1 MFEFFKRIRTSKQPE
16 KKSEAEHI
24 DTRSSEQPVWFEVGE
39 DNPFDAPVLDIRCIT
54 LKVIATTAD
63 KSIAENYVASRTDDG
78 RRYID
83 QEIAGSEEIPCDI
96 HYHHGG
102 ETLEGVV
109 SKAESM
115 DVKWD
120 IYAYGEWIYF
130 VRSWTSVLMYKV
142 HYQNTGSE
150 LILDRIVAA
159 DIDDPNLLRQNIHS
173 MIMTHA
179 LNSPWPYT
187 IPASLKS
194 ASESDIALA
203 LFSKFG
209 CKATLATFAN
219 SMDIHLVGK

>member
-1 MFEFFKRIRTSKQPE
+1 MFEFFKRKSTKKQPE
-16 KKSEAEHI
+16 KKSEAEHV
-24 DTRSSEQPVWFEVGE
+24 DTRSLEQPVWIEVGE
-39 DNPFDAPVLDIRCIT
+39 GNPFDAPILDIRCIT
-54 LKVIATTAD
+54 LKIIATTAD
-63 KSIAENYVASRTDDG
+63 KSIAENYVASRADDG

-83 QEIAGSEEIPCDI
+83 QVIEGGKEIPCDI
-96 HYHHGG
+96 HYRHGG
-102 ETLEGVV
+102 EQLEGIV

-120 IYAYGEWIYF
+120 IYAFGEWFYF

-150 LILDRIVAA
+150 LVLDRIVAA
-159 DIDDPNLLRQNIHS
+159 DTDDPNLLRQNIHS
-173 MIMTHA
+173 LIMAHA

-194 ASESDIALA
+194 ASASDIALM
-203 LFSKFG
+203 LFSQFG

-219 SMDIHLVGK
+219 SMDIQLIGK